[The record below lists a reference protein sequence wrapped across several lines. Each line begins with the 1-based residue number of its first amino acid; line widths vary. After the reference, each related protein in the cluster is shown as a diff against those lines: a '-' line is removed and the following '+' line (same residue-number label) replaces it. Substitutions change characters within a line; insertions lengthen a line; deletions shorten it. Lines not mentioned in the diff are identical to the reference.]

1 MRKKA
6 TAPKRTARRRDPL
19 AALQQRLQVKF
30 YDPSLLRQAL
40 THRSYLR
47 ETQEGESNERL
58 EFLGDSVLGI
68 TLAEHLMALH
78 TDWTEGELTKVK
90 AVVVSEPILADVAR
104 RLNLGRYVIISRG
117 EEANGGRD
125 RASILSDALEAVFAA
140 VYIDQGMEVARDLIR
155 RLIRTPLRQI
165 ERQEHTPDYKTV
177 LQETTQNRLRT
188 TPEYRV
194 AGESGPDH
202 DKTFVI
208 EVLLGGAVAGTG
220 KGKSKQKAE
229 QAAAKAALASV
240 PALAKDGKGVTGKV
254 SREKPAG
261 EAAAGKGERAS

>member
-1 MRKKA
+1 MPKKA
-6 TAPKRTARRRDPL
+6 KAPKRPTRRRDPL
-19 AALQQRLQVKF
+19 VTLQRRLQVNF

-78 TDWTEGELTKVK
+78 PDWTEGELTKVK
-90 AVVVSEPILADVAR
+90 AVVVSEPILAEVAR
-104 RLNLGRYVIISRG
+104 RLTLGRFVIISRG
-117 EEANGGRD
+117 EEANGGRE

-140 VYIDQGMEVARDLIR
+140 VYIDQGMEVARDLIL
-155 RLIRTPLRQI
+155 RLIRTPLRSI

-194 AGESGPDH
+194 AEESGPDH
-202 DKTFVI
+202 DKTFLV
-208 EVLLGGAVAGTG
+208 EVLLADKVAGTG

-229 QAAAKAALASV
+229 QAAAKAALAAFPQTDV
-240 PALAKDGKGVTGKV
+240 DGKRPHRGARV
-254 SREKPAG
+254 AH
-261 EAAAGKGERAS
+261 